1 MITILVII
9 VVIESI
15 LLAMMIRKH
24 KSLRELA
31 ADWKK
36 YYFVEKLK
44 GGNDGSSV

>member
-1 MITILVII
+1 MITVLII
-9 VVIESI
+9 VVVIESI
-15 LLAMMIRKH
+15 LLAIMIRKH

-44 GGNDGSSV
+44 RGE